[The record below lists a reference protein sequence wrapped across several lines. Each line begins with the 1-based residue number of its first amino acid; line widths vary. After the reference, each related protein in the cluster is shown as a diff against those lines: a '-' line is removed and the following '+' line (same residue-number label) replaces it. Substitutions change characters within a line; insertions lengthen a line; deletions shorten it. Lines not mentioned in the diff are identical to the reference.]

1 MKTAAFITFGCKIN
15 QYETE
20 AIREEVLSLGYEEVS
35 PVSVADV
42 YVVNTCAVTAASGV
56 KSRSAVRRVA
66 RRNPASKIL
75 VVGCSTPS
83 EKERLSAIP
92 QVALLAGNEEKSLVA
107 SFLNGGWKPGEPIA
121 AKERDIF
128 NLSISRY
135 GNRTRANIKVQ
146 DGCNSFC
153 SFCIIPFLR
162 GRSKSRH
169 PAAVV
174 EEVRRLAEAG
184 YREVVITGVHL
195 QDYGLD
201 MSPSGSLPELLS
213 RVAGVSGIERIRM
226 SSLGVK
232 SFTKELVDVFANPI
246 FCPHWHIPLQAGSDD
261 VLKGMRRDYSV
272 GQFRDVVAILRAKFD
287 DPSIST
293 DVIVGHPGE
302 TDAHFDETLRVC
314 RELAFS
320 KIHIFPYSVREGT
333 LAAKLGGFNA
343 PLEIRRRAQVVAELE
358 AELGLAYKKKLLGT
372 TVDDVLVENV
382 KSSGAGA
389 GAEGGDAPAELEG
402 TTARHVKVRFP
413 APSPRAAER
422 FRGSLQPVRIEAV
435 EPTLARGVWAGEM
448 EPSASARG
456 GE

>member
-35 PVSVADV
+35 PVAVADV

-56 KSRSAVRRVA
+56 KSRKAVRRVA
-66 RRNPASKIL
+66 RRNPSSKIL

-83 EKERLSAIP
+83 EKERLSTIP

-128 NLSISRY
+128 SLSISRY
-135 GNRTRANIKVQ
+135 GSRTRANIKVQ

-169 PAAVV
+169 PDAVV
-174 EEVRRLAEAG
+174 EEVRRLADGG

-201 MSPSGSLPELLS
+201 LAPSGDLPGLLHK
-213 RVAGVSGIERIRM
+213 VAGVSGIERVRM
-226 SSLGVK
+226 SSLGVR
-232 SFTKELVDVFANPI
+232 SFTKELVELFEDPI
-246 FCPHWHIPLQAGSDD
+246 FCPHWHIPLQAGSDS
-261 VLKGMRRDYSV
+261 VLKAMRRDYSV
-272 GQFRDVVAILRAKFD
+272 RQFRDVVATLREKFD

-302 TDAHFDETLRVC
+302 TEAYFEETLKVC
-314 RELAFS
+314 REVAFS

-333 LAAKLGGFNA
+333 LAAKLGGFVA
-343 PLEIRRRAQVVAELE
+343 PLEIRRRAQVLAELE
-358 AELGLAYKKKLLGT
+358 TQLGFAYKKRLLGR

-382 KSSGAGA
+382 KSSGAD
-389 GAEGGDAPAELEG
+389 GAESPLLEG

-413 APSPRAAER
+413 APSSRAVDR
-422 FRGSLQPVRIEAV
+422 FPGSVQSVRIEDV
-435 EPTLARGVWAGEM
+435 EPTLARGVWAGDLELSTL
-448 EPSASARG
+448 ER
-456 GE
+456 